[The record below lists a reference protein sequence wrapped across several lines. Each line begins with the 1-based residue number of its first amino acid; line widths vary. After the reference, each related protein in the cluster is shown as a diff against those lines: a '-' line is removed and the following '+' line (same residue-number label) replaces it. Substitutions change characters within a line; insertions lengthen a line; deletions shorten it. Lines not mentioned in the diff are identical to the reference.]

1 MTVSSREDS
10 GHGDDGRGVGS
21 TRNRCLLRH
30 SIEILRDLGLSR
42 EKITSRTTVAFRHQ
56 RPQLVEVRRNDRL
69 SRERSFHRRP
79 DAAEEAGP
87 RGECGPASR

>member
-10 GHGDDGRGVGS
+10 GHGDDGRGVSS

-42 EKITSRTTVAFRHQ
+42 EKIVAYYRRFPTPAPTT
-56 RPQLVEVRRNDRL
+56 
-69 SRERSFHRRP
+69 
-79 DAAEEAGP
+79 G
-87 RGECGPASR
+87 